1 MKILVDNGHGA
12 DTAGKRSPDGKLLE
26 YAWTREIAERIVAEL
41 SCRGY
46 DAELVT
52 PEDTDVPLGERARRV
67 NDECGRVGAANVVL
81 VSVHVNAA
89 GNGQW
94 MNARGWSAY
103 TSKGNTRSDELATLL
118 YASAAEHLSGQKL
131 RKEFS
136 DGDADW
142 EENFYILRKT
152 KCAAVLTENLFMDN
166 RQDVEYLLSE
176 SGKRAVVKTHVD
188 ALMKYA
194 DEYE

>member
-52 PEDTDVPLGERARRV
+52 PEETDVPLGERARRV

-94 MNARGWSAY
+94 MSARGWSAY

-118 YASAAEHLSGQKL
+118 YAAAAEHLSGQKM

-152 KCAAVLTENLFMDN
+152 KCAAVLTENMFMDN
-166 RQDVEYLLSE
+166 KQDVEYLLSE
-176 SGKRAVVKTHVD
+176 NGKRAVVKTHVD

-194 DEYE
+194 DRF